1 MHDRPAAAAA
11 IGAGRTMVGG
21 LFRWIARLF
30 VLLIALSVVLVALY
44 RFVPPPGTPLMVIRW
59 IADGAGID
67 QKWVPLDRMSLDIQR
82 AVIASEDARFC
93 EHFGFDWLE
102 IERAINE
109 AEQGEKLR
117 GASTITQQT
126 AKNLFLWPGRNLVRK
141 GLEAWF
147 TLLMETLWPKSRILE
162 VYLNVVEWEDGTY
175 GVEAAARRHFRTSA
189 SRLTAQQSALLAAV
203 LPNPRVYS
211 TNNPTSFIGGR
222 AATIR
227 ARMDQAQVTRKG
239 VCR

>member
-1 MHDRPAAAAA
+1 MHERQVAETA
-11 IGAGRTMVGG
+11 IVAQRSLVGAFVRGI
-21 LFRWIARLF
+21 WRLF
-30 VLLIALSVVLVALY
+30 LLLIALSVVLVALY

-59 IADGAGID
+59 ISDGVGVD
-67 QKWVPLDRMSLDIQR
+67 QRWVPLDRMSLDIQR

-93 EHFGFDWLE
+93 AHFGFDWTE
-102 IERAINE
+102 IERAVND
-109 AEQGEKLR
+109 AEQGGPLR
-117 GASTITQQT
+117 GASTISQQT

-147 TLLMETLWPKSRILE
+147 TALMEALWPKARILE
-162 VYLNVVEWEDGTY
+162 VYLNIVEWEDGTY
-175 GVEAAARRHFRTSA
+175 GAEAAARRHFRTTA
-189 SRLTAQQSALLAAV
+189 SKLTANQAALLAAV

-211 TNNPTSFIGGR
+211 TNNPTEFIRGR

-227 ARMDQAQVTRKG
+227 ARMDQVQLSRKG

>member
-1 MHDRPAAAAA
+1 MAR
-11 IGAGRTMVGG
+11 RSVGG
-21 LFRWIARLF
+21 VFRWIRRL
-30 VLLIALSVVLVALY
+30 VLLFIALSVVLVALY

-59 IADGAGID
+59 ITDGTGID
-67 QKWVPLDRMSLDIQR
+67 QRWVPLDRMSLNVQR

-93 EHFGFDWLE
+93 EHFGFDWTE
-102 IERAINE
+102 IERALDE
-109 AEQGEKLR
+109 AGRGEPLR

-141 GLEAWF
+141 ALEAWF
-147 TLLMETLWPKSRILE
+147 TLLMEALWPKSRILE

-175 GVEAAARRHFRTSA
+175 GVEAAARRHFNTSA
-189 SRLTAQQSALLAAV
+189 SRLTEYQSALLAAV

-211 TNNPTSFIGGR
+211 TGKPTAFIGGR

-227 ARMDQAQVTRKG
+227 ARMDHAQVTRKG

>member
-1 MHDRPAAAAA
+1 MHDQRVAESA
-11 IGAGRTMVGG
+11 IVARRSAVGG
-21 LFRWIARLF
+21 LFRWIWRL
-30 VLLIALSVVLVALY
+30 VLLFMALSVLLVALY

-59 IADGAGID
+59 ITDGAGID
-67 QKWVPLDRMSLDIQR
+67 QRWVPLTAMSLDIQR

-93 EHFGFDWLE
+93 EHFGFDFTE
-102 IERAINE
+102 INRAIDA
-109 AEQGEKLR
+109 AERGEPLR

-126 AKNLFLWPGRNLVRK
+126 AKNLFLWPGRNILRK

-147 TLLMETLWPKSRILE
+147 TVLMEALWPKSRILE
-162 VYLNVVEWEDGTY
+162 VYLNEVEWEDGTY
-175 GVEAAARRHFRTSA
+175 GVEAAARRHFRTTA
-189 SRLTAQQSALLAAV
+189 SKLTAQQSALLAAV

-211 TNNPTSFIGGR
+211 TNNPTEFIRGR

>member
-1 MHDRPAAAAA
+1 MHDRSLAETAVMAERSLV
-11 IGAGRTMVGG
+11 GAV
-21 LFRWIARLF
+21 FRWIWRL
-30 VLLIALSVVLVALY
+30 VLLFMALSVVLVALY

-59 IADGAGID
+59 IGDGAGID
-67 QKWVPLDRMSLDIQR
+67 QKWVPLDRMSVDIQR

-93 EHFGFDWLE
+93 EHFGFDWTE
-102 IERAINE
+102 IGRAVDDAER
-109 AEQGEKLR
+109 GEPLR
-117 GASTITQQT
+117 GASTISQQT
-126 AKNLFLWPGRNLVRK
+126 AKNLFLWPGRNFVRK

-147 TLLMETLWPKSRILE
+147 TVLIEALWPKSRILE
-162 VYLNVVEWEDGTY
+162 VYLNEIEWENGTY
-175 GVEAAARRHFRTSA
+175 GVEAAARRHFHTTA
-189 SRLTAQQSALLAAV
+189 SKLTAYQSALLAAV

-211 TNNPTSFIGGR
+211 TDKPTEFIRGR